1 MTTVNSTFTQECETE
16 QDLRPGEMSVNES
29 FIENESPP
37 SYITFRK
44 GSSVIPAISDLQQEF
59 KTRQS
64 SLLNRLDSW
73 FSKQETKFNTLPND
87 FDEIKTTLK
96 FISDKYDD
104 LDKRTHDVSKLVSR
118 IEQQLKSTPVFEAR
132 ISELETKLAEF
143 EQKTR
148 NCNIE
153 ISNLPKKRSENL
165 IQILENIAK
174 VIKQPISTKDIVTIH
189 RVPHMNPKISRP
201 KNNLQSDE
209 SLSFIENTPEREI
222 KNTQTLNNN
231 PIEEPK
237 TPRPRVPNFT
247 SDEKALL
254 AALIKSKPIVESK
267 ATDGKSVDKKENCM
281 GVHNARV

>member
-16 QDLRPGEMSVNES
+16 QGLRPGKMSVNES

-37 SYITFRK
+37 PYITFRK

-59 KTRQS
+59 KTLQS

-73 FSKQETKFNTLPND
+73 FSKQETKFNTLLND

-96 FISDKYDD
+96 FISNKYDD
-104 LDKRTHDVSKLVSR
+104 LDKRTHDVSKRVSR

-143 EQKTR
+143 AQKSR

-153 ISNLPKKRSENL
+153 ISNLSEKQSENL

-201 KNNLQSDE
+201 KNAQQYYKL
-209 SLSFIENTPEREI
+209 
-222 KNTQTLNNN
+222 
-231 PIEEPK
+231 
-237 TPRPRVPNFT
+237 
-247 SDEKALL
+247 
-254 AALIKSKPIVESK
+254 
-267 ATDGKSVDKKENCM
+267 
-281 GVHNARV
+281 